1 MFEDFFLSLT
11 ELLTFCAVKCLNDDS
26 VAGKSVHNSRI
37 ERLWRDVYYA
47 VIQTFYY
54 LFYHLESLNLLD
66 VESELDLF
74 CLHYVFIPRI
84 NKALV
89 EFTQA
94 YNNHSIRTEHN
105 WSPYRMWVN
114 GMINCRTSC
123 LPGSNMDDDT
133 EHYGIDPDEPGY
145 SSDDDI

>member
-11 ELLTFCAVKCLNDDS
+11 ELRTFCEVKCLNADS

-89 EFTQA
+89 EFPPA
-94 YNNHSIRTEHN
+94 GR
-105 WSPYRMWVN
+105 
-114 GMINCRTSC
+114 G
-123 LPGSNMDDDT
+123 
-133 EHYGIDPDEPGY
+133 
-145 SSDDDI
+145 